1 MPRILT
7 VDDSRA
13 IRMIVSKQVLELGF
27 EVEEAEDGNEGLKK
41 LQAGTFDLVLLDVTM
56 PNLDGPGMLMKM
68 REANNRTPVVM
79 LTSESKTSIVTALM
93 KLGIGDY
100 ILKPFKADELRAK
113 LLKALRLPAD
123 FAAAAKAPHAAAEA
137 PAHGAPAPLPAQGA
151 SVSARGK
158 VDILVIDDME
168 NVHKKLRTMIPSTI
182 AVDGCLNV
190 VEGLALA
197 RVRAYKLILI
207 DAEIPETN
215 VASLAKQLR
224 LLQPEARFLGLALR
238 SANNLGKEMRELGL
252 DGVLT
257 KPFAPEE
264 LDEVIDQHFAG
275 TQDLIVREENLI
287 RMSAYHGK
295 NDRIERH
302 YTRLGAA
309 IKDAVEQ
316 LGQACFD
323 EAIVDATLLPVM
335 QGAGTA
341 LFVAQLVEVCR
352 TIGVAV
358 HLVASNDVAAV
369 LRNFQETKDLHCH
382 GTLEDARALAA

>member
-158 VDILVIDDME
+158 VDILVIDDIE

-207 DAEIPETN
+207 DAEIQRPTSRRWRSSSACCSRRP
-215 VASLAKQLR
+215 ASW
-224 LLQPEARFLGLALR
+224 GWR
-238 SANNLGKEMRELGL
+238 SA
-252 DGVLT
+252 
-257 KPFAPEE
+257 AP
-264 LDEVIDQHFAG
+264 
-275 TQDLIVREENLI
+275 TTW
-287 RMSAYHGK
+287 
-295 NDRIERH
+295 ERRCAIWAWMASSRSRSRRRSS
-302 YTRLGAA
+302 TR
-309 IKDAVEQ
+309 
-316 LGQACFD
+316 
-323 EAIVDATLLPVM
+323 
-335 QGAGTA
+335 
-341 LFVAQLVEVCR
+341 
-352 TIGVAV
+352 
-358 HLVASNDVAAV
+358 
-369 LRNFQETKDLHCH
+369 
-382 GTLEDARALAA
+382 